1 MLQRFLTKLK
11 SSLACRNDKL
21 GRDAINYIK
30 KECKAIGKDASVDY
44 IQLDLSSFESIRLFA
59 SKIKKQNLKIDLL
72 VNNAGVM
79 FTPNY
84 KTSEGHEV
92 HFGVNY
98 LGHFCLT
105 FELLPLLVKNRPSR
119 ILNLTSDT
127 YTMGVVNSAT
137 IRGEN
142 FHRWW
147 SYCNSKLAIVI
158 GTLTFQKKLKELGI
172 EDVHVLTVNPGV
184 VSTNITRTSLR
195 ILQYL
200 YDLQFVRKYFG
211 FQTPREG
218 SSSSIYAA
226 LSDDV
231 LKHKDKLVDFTCEMI
246 EINEKAKDPE
256 IGMELWNSSQEFV
269 GKTLKTIIETEC
281 N

>member
-1 MLQRFLTKLK
+1 M
-11 SSLACRNDKL
+11 
-21 GRDAINYIK
+21 
-30 KECKAIGKDASVDY
+30 
-44 IQLDLSSFESIRLFA
+44 
-59 SKIKKQNLKIDLL
+59 
-72 VNNAGVM
+72 NNAGVM

-84 KTSEGHEV
+84 KTKEGHEI

-105 FELLPLLVKNRPSR
+105 FELLPVLIKNKPSR

-127 YTMGVVNSAT
+127 YTMGVVNKAT

-158 GTLTFQKKLKELGI
+158 HTLTFQKKLKELGI
-172 EDVHVLTVNPGV
+172 DDIHVFAVNPGV

-195 ILQYL
+195 ILKYL
-200 YDLQFVRKYFG
+200 YDLQVVRKLFG

-218 SSSSIYAA
+218 SSSSVYAS
-226 LSDDV
+226 LSEEV
-231 LKHKDKLVDFTCEMI
+231 LRHKDKLIDFTCETI
-246 EINEKAKDPE
+246 EINDKAKDPDV
-256 IGMELWNSSQEFV
+256 GNELWNSSQDFV
-269 GKTLKTIIETEC
+269 GKTLESIIENEC